1 MSVSVLPAWR
11 PDGAFCGRDGE
22 RGGSWQGVSESGLMV
37 AITNRLEGP
46 LDPIVRSRGQLC
58 LDALRQ
64 PTSADAIDWV
74 LGYLQRQSYNLFNL
88 ICADARQVLV
98 LHYAGQPDVRDLQP
112 GSHVVADTDAD
123 DRRHPRI
130 ERAGELLAGIGSASW
145 DEVMPALARIM
156 ADHAGEGEGT
166 ALSPRRRVGDGS
178 VLTGGGRGNR
188 SGGCPL
194 PLRPGA
200 TLHARLP
207 GPVEADGGQ
216 ALIGPITSRPPSCP
230 GPSRWGRRRR

>member
-145 DEVMPALARIM
+145 DEVMPPLARIM

-166 ALSPRRRVGDGS
+166 GQLCHH
-178 VLTGGGRGNR
+178 GGV
-188 SGGCPL
+188 SGTVSSSL
-194 PLRPGA
+194 VAIGA
-200 TLHARLP
+200 TGLEDARFHFAQGPPCTHAYLDLSKQMA
-207 GPVEADGGQ
+207 V
-216 ALIGPITSRPPSCP
+216 RP
-230 GPSRWGRRRR
+230 